1 MKSFHLLFGL
11 LLLIASGVVAQ
22 LGNLHIS
29 FFHKIYIPAS
39 LIMLVIG
46 GKLALFSKE
55 GMAMEGMILLPLL
68 LLLALVSFFL
78 THLIVLGT
86 LF

>member
-1 MKSFHLLFGL
+1 MKRFHLLFGL
-11 LLLIASGVVAQ
+11 LLLVASGVVAQ

-39 LIMLVIG
+39 LILFVVG

-55 GMAMEGMILLPLL
+55 GMTMEGMILLPLL
-68 LLLALVSFFL
+68 VLLAVVSFFM
-78 THLIVLGT
+78 THLIILGN
-86 LF
+86 LS